1 MVKEFVN
8 WFVLKY
14 WDIRMVYFFFKIK
27 FVSEKYFKY
36 LKGFIKN

>member
-1 MVKEFVN
+1 MVKEFVY

-14 WDIRMVYFFFKIK
+14 WNIEMVYFFFKIE

-36 LKGFIKN
+36 LKGFVKY